1 MPPALDRWM
10 IICPSS
16 FISESNLTRWF
27 GQRNGAAD
35 DDQSTTLKC
44 FMTNARTA
52 QWILAITITIIMYW
66 YNTLSISI
74 SWLFAILHTTTIISL
89 DCMNTSKIKSAT
101 RYLLMGCTA
110 YRLILSVPLLPSSTF
125 GHMNINR
132 TTYCP
137 LSGSAILITFLSGP
151 LVSIPCISNGVI
163 KIYCFPSLSLAPSIR
178 FFAAT
183 FRLAASKNT
192 SHSSRARI
200 GQGTVDHK
208 AKRRDTVEKERSP
221 PERALAPL

>member
-1 MPPALDRWM
+1 MNNIEVFCDECSYGTMGPCYHYNYYNYFVLYPPQFHDYLPFSM
-10 IICPSS
+10 II
-16 FISESNLTRWF
+16 NL
-27 GQRNGAAD
+27 G
-35 DDQSTTLKC
+35 
-44 FMTNARTA
+44 
-52 QWILAITITIIMYW
+52 
-66 YNTLSISI
+66 
-74 SWLFAILHTTTIISL
+74 
-89 DCMNTSKIKSAT
+89 CMNNSKIKPVT
-101 RYLLMGCTA
+101 RHLLMVAA

-125 GHMNINR
+125 SHMNINW

-183 FRLAASKNT
+183 FRFAASRNT

-221 PERALAPL
+221 PESALAPL